1 MFLATFAFMRF
12 FAEVVLPPPLQFAPI
27 PKAQGKRSAAY
38 QVRQAL
44 SDMTARNWHF
54 QGKGRVLVG
63 HLSVL
68 NGLLVAYPRLL
79 WGGAFKWMLQASLVV
94 VVVSPFILNGRVCNP
109 HTLSPHFGS
118 WI

>member
-1 MFLATFAFMRF
+1 MLTIGAMRVF
-12 FAEVVLPPPLQFAPI
+12 RLGIL
-27 PKAQGKRSAAY
+27 
-38 QVRQAL
+38 QAL

-79 WGGAFKWMLQASLVV
+79 WGGAFKWMLQARLV
-94 VVVSPFILNGRVCNP
+94 VVVSPLF
-109 HTLSPHFGS
+109 
-118 WI
+118 